1 VHLPLF
7 TVHLPL
13 FTCALLYVD
22 SMRAPFRSFLLCG
35 CTPPR
40 YLWVRCAC
48 GAHCRDDEDG
58 ETAGMGED
66 LDSFD
71 TDSEMDTPKPRG
83 RKRSSMVERESFSEL
98 PGLPEELSASPWPAT
113 HSIDSSYR

>member
-1 VHLPLF
+1 
-7 TVHLPL
+7 
-13 FTCALLYVD
+13 
-22 SMRAPFRSFLLCG
+22 
-35 CTPPR
+35 
-40 YLWVRCAC
+40 
-48 GAHCRDDEDG
+48 
-58 ETAGMGED
+58 MGED

-113 HSIDSSYR
+113 HRFII